1 MKNLAVVFL
10 SATLVGAAQGPK
22 TAKDGVYTET
32 QAARGKLAYE
42 QACAAC
48 HQETLEGA
56 DLAPALKGDDFLVPW
71 RGRTV
76 QQLLDRIKETMPAD
90 APGSLNA
97 ETTADVVAYMLR
109 VNSFP
114 AGSTEL
120 TSAGANT
127 ITIAR

>member
-1 MKNLAVVFL
+1 
-10 SATLVGAAQGPK
+10 
-22 TAKDGVYTET
+22 
-32 QAARGKLAYE
+32 
-42 QACAAC
+42 
-48 HQETLEGA
+48 
-56 DLAPALKGDDFLVPW
+56 
-71 RGRTV
+71 V

-109 VNSFP
+109 MNSFP